1 MRTVST
7 NKPLER
13 FIIEKL
19 PNNKCTVLFFDEIKD
34 LNNGLYEFQLYKLN
48 NITYRPTLEKTINK
62 MYNEWLKQAKD
73 LEKPLVKEEM
83 IKENEENLQLL
94 EQLLVMEH
102 RMMLMEVANSTPSKI
117 RMGNYDKSPYIK
129 AKKLIENKR
138 LDYDSLLSILDDFVN
153 NRYMTIE
160 EYSELYDLLDKYYNS
175 L

>member
-1 MRTVST
+1 M
-7 NKPLER
+7 
-13 FIIEKL
+13 
-19 PNNKCTVLFFDEIKD
+19 
-34 LNNGLYEFQLYKLN
+34 
-48 NITYRPTLEKTINK
+48 
-62 MYNEWLKQAKD
+62 
-73 LEKPLVKEEM
+73 
-83 IKENEENLQLL
+83 ENLQLL